1 MVDNTTSD
9 SEWSAEVQLKPN
21 VVAKGTKRKLMEQP
35 FVLQAIIRHAITQAT
50 DDVLLRKN
58 WPEENNRSAY
68 GKEQLLKAC
77 RDKNI
82 IHTYDVID
90 ETKTRIKKDPEFM
103 KGLSDLVSLVSL
115 YGACVTDPHYIGC

>member
-1 MVDNTTSD
+1 LVDNTTSD

-35 FVLQAIIRHAITQAT
+35 FVLQAIVRYAIAQAT
-50 DDVLLRKN
+50 DDILLRKN
-58 WPEENNRSAY
+58 WPEENNHSAY
-68 GKEQLLKAC
+68 GKKQLLKAC

-82 IHTYDVID
+82 IHMYDVID
-90 ETKTRIKKDPEFM
+90 EMKTRIKKDPEFM

-115 YGACVTDPHYIGC
+115 RGACVADPRYIGC